1 MLDIKQSA
9 LPIRFNFIFI
19 RFANNNESGWR
30 LLENRCI
37 DKNAIFF
44 ILPSD
49 IKLNSMLVGKITFF
63 TLYLHH
69 F

>member
-37 DKNAIFF
+37 DKNVIFF